1 MNLDTYVQI
10 WKGYQTYMCILETM
24 HTEEEEE
31 REKEVEEEKRDEV
44 CDGIDIMH
52 PHLSLREQGAA
63 TDQED

>member
-1 MNLDTYVQI
+1 M
-10 WKGYQTYMCILETM
+10 
-24 HTEEEEE
+24 
-31 REKEVEEEKRDEV
+31 EEEKRDEV